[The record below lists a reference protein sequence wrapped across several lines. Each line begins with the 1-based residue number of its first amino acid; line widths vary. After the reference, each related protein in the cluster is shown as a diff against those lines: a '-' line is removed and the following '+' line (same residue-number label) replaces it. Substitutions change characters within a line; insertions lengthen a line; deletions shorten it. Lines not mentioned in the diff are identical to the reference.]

1 LEDLVHY
8 GLESSGAVGHSE
20 EHHEGFEE
28 AVIGVEGHF
37 LFISGLD
44 AYIIEAP
51 ADIEFC
57 EVFSS
62 TELRDE
68 FRDEGE
74 RIFILNGHSVQCAI
88 VLD

>member
-1 LEDLVHY
+1 LE
-8 GLESSGAVGHSE
+8 GSEAVGHSK

-28 AVIGVEGHF
+28 AAIDVEGYF
-37 LFISGLD
+37 PFISRLD

-51 ADIEFC
+51 ADVKFC

-62 TELRDE
+62 VELRDE
-68 FRDEGE
+68 FRDERE
-74 RIFILNGHSVQCAI
+74 RISVLDGYGIQCAI

>member
-1 LEDLVHY
+1 MEA
-8 GLESSGAVGHSE
+8 SRAVGHSE

-28 AVIGVEGHF
+28 AAIGTEGHF

-51 ADIEFC
+51 ADVKFC

-62 TELRDE
+62 TELRDK
-68 FRDEGE
+68 FRDKGK
-74 RIFILNGHSVQCAI
+74 RISVLDGHSVQYVI

>member
-1 LEDLVHY
+1 LE
-8 GLESSGAVGHSE
+8 GSRAVGHSE
-20 EHHEGFEE
+20 EHHKKFKEATIGAEGR
-28 AVIGVEGHF
+28 F

-44 AYIIEAP
+44 AYIIKAP
-51 ADIEFC
+51 VDVEFC
-57 EVFSS
+57 EVFSF

-74 RIFILNGHSVQCAI
+74 RISVLDGHGVQHAI